1 MSQISTAINGG
12 GFSLVLNILYT
23 QYDIIHEVA
32 AECQLR
38 TSVEDDDEWD
48 IWFIDGPIIPS
59 LLMKM
64 KPY

>member
-1 MSQISTAINGG
+1 MNW
-12 GFSLVLNILYT
+12 LVLNILYT

-32 AECQLR
+32 NQLQFR
-38 TSVEDDDEWD
+38 TSVEDDDDWD
-48 IWFIDGPIIPS
+48 IWFIDGPVIPS